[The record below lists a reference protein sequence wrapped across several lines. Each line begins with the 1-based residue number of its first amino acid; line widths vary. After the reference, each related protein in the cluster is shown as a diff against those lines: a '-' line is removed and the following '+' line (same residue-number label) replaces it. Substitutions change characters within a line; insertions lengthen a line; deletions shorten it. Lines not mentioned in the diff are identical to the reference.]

1 MIGWGTAWARQPVFL
16 VLSVALAAGL
26 IASFLIG
33 PADIS
38 PGRLFAGLFGGAD
51 PTATIIAQEIRLP
64 RVVLAGLIGAAL
76 GLSGAV
82 LQGFLRNPLAEP
94 AILGVSSSAALG
106 AVIALY
112 YGLMAV
118 FPLALPVFAV
128 TGALIGAAAIHA
140 LAGREASMLT
150 IILAGVAINSLAGSL
165 VALALNLAPNPHA
178 ALEIAFWLLGSLTDR
193 SMVHLWLALPF
204 ITVGI
209 GVLLM
214 TARGLDALSL
224 GERSARSMGVDLRRL
239 QWLVIVG
246 TAAAVGASVAVA
258 GVIGFV
264 GLVVPHLLR
273 PFTGHEPG
281 RLLPVSALGGAVALT
296 VADIGVRLAP
306 TSGELKIGVLTGIVG
321 APFFLVLLMK
331 TRTALR

>member
-1 MIGWGTAWARQPVFL
+1 MIAWGRQAAV
-16 VLSVALAAGL
+16 VTLSVVLAAGL
-26 IASFLIG
+26 ITSFLIG
-33 PADIS
+33 PADIA
-38 PGRLFAGLFGGAD
+38 PGRLLAGLFGAAD
-51 PTATIIAQEIRLP
+51 PTANIIAQEIRLP
-64 RVVLAGLIGAAL
+64 RTILAAAIGAAL

-94 AILGVSSSAALG
+94 AILGVSASAALG

-128 TGALIGAAAIHA
+128 TGAFIAAFAVHA

-150 IILAGVAINSLAGSL
+150 LILAGVAINSLAGSL

-193 SMVHLWLALPF
+193 SMVHLWLSLPF
-204 ITVGI
+204 IVVGI

-214 TARGLDALSL
+214 TGRGLDALSL
-224 GERSARSMGVDLRRL
+224 GERSARSMGINLGRL
-239 QWLVIVG
+239 QGLVIIG

-273 PFTGHEPG
+273 PFTGHEPS

-296 VADIGVRLAP
+296 VADICVRLVP
-306 TSGELKIGVLTGIVG
+306 TPGELKLGVLTGIVG
-321 APFFLVLLMK
+321 APFFLALLMK
-331 TRTALR
+331 TRTELR